1 MGFLSWF
8 KKDDRIPVRRIIQDK
23 ILLAGKLMLSDNKK
37 EVVRGR
43 KILKKI
49 KSIEDLNEKYSGK
62 IDWIKELKE
71 LNDI

>member
-37 EVVRGR
+37 EVERGR